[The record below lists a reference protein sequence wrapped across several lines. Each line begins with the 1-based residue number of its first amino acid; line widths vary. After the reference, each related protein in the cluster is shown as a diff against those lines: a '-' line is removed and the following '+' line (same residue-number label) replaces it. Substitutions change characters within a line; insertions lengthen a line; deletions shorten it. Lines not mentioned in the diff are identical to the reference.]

1 MSERRENSVLFSLK
15 ELRNIEDGR
24 VQKEKDDARSRAEAE
39 RAAQEASV
47 RAAREAE
54 ERVRREEE
62 DRLRRIEDE
71 KEGRVREEQIRLQE
85 AERRARVEGEVRLQ
99 EQRMHLDAQAK
110 RETKSPLKAILG
122 VTGVLVVV
130 AVGLG
135 YKMYSDHQAELAVER
150 AERARIEA
158 DAKAASVEFDRRL
171 GAITK
176 DMNDKLA
183 SAKTEEDKAR
193 IRAEAAQ
200 ARAAAASS
208 RSSHHSSGK
217 DTPSTPTPPSYKKIE
232 KRTIDDDPLKGL

>member
-39 RAAQEASV
+39 RAAQEATL

-62 DRLRRIEDE
+62 DRLRRIEEE
-71 KEGRVREEQIRLQE
+71 KENRTREEQIRLQE

-122 VTGVLVVV
+122 VTGVLVLV
-130 AVGLG
+130 ACGLG
-135 YKMYSDHQAELAVER
+135 YKMYSDHQAELAEQR
-150 AERARIEA
+150 TKLAEAQASAQAEKHELEA
-158 DAKAASVEFDRRL
+158 KLAAIQKDTDAK
-171 GAITK
+171 
-176 DMNDKLA
+176 LA
-183 SAKTEEDKAR
+183 QAQTDAQR
-193 IRAEAAQ
+193 AQIRAEAAQ
-200 ARAAAASS
+200 ARAAVASHSNHHAA
-208 RSSHHSSGK
+208 GK
-217 DTPSTPTPPSYKKIE
+217 DTASPAPTPIRKDFH
-232 KRTIDDDPLKGL
+232 KRDVSDNPLEGL